1 MVHQRVELNAMTSEQ
16 LVAFIER
23 KLAEQ
28 GVKKIV
34 PAKETLDEAYRLFE
48 RGRRGADQLVAAD
61 GGFSAPRSNLSQPV
75 LGAASGAAK
84 SDRPATSSIL
94 RAGALVR
101 RKVRTYRS
109 AGGGDLPGAIASSR
123 SLTICGRSSVF
134 DNSLSDADRT
144 QRPPRASP
152 CLVVALFK
160 CSRKK
165 GCVSRRI

>member
-101 RKVRTYRS
+101 RKGSNVPERWRRRLAWGDRLVEIADDLRSIVR
-109 AGGGDLPGAIASSR
+109 
-123 SLTICGRSSVF
+123 V
-134 DNSLSDADRT
+134 
-144 QRPPRASP
+144 
-152 CLVVALFK
+152 
-160 CSRKK
+160 
-165 GCVSRRI
+165 